1 MVEYKDLNYSMF
13 GFGQF
18 LNKMVQ
24 KGLRYR
30 DANIQNTLRYLRT
43 TLDNQIAFYFVF
55 MIMNK
60 SRFPTNKQ

>member
-1 MVEYKDLNYSMF
+1 
-13 GFGQF
+13 
-18 LNKMVQ
+18 MVQ

-30 DANIQNTLRYLRT
+30 DVNIQNTLRYLRT

-55 MIMNK
+55 MIMIK

>member
-1 MVEYKDLNYSMF
+1 
-13 GFGQF
+13 
-18 LNKMVQ
+18 MVQ